1 MATAEY
7 CVKPDGA
14 HGPTSALGA
23 QRAPSLCSR
32 WATDLSFVPPT
43 SAIEVDLGKAKPL
56 AMNLG
61 MQFAA
66 AKGGSA
72 SGAQEGQMKSG
83 LRLAQ

>member
-61 MQFAA
+61 CTSPLRREAPQAA
-66 AKGGSA
+66 RKKAK
-72 SGAQEGQMKSG
+72 
-83 LRLAQ
+83 